1 MRHLLLACA
10 VLLAAISPGAAQFSD
25 TESARA
31 FFACK
36 TTMTYSPRGPRGH
49 GTQVE
54 YLDPDGSAHLWYPGN
69 RGILRGDWRIS
80 TVRAKRGGTEV
91 GLCFR
96 YDTFGRNPVTGTIGT
111 QWICTSAA
119 EQARRWTES
128 RSGDVLQLKGRGP
141 SIPFVLSPDRTSL
154 SALAA
159 RMGISLK
166 ATGCAARTS

>member
-1 MRHLLLACA
+1 MKPAPGRS
-10 VLLAAISPGAAQFSD
+10 LAASDRSRQDAGATAMASQAASQADADGGSKTSPNTFDATIRRNADRMIEEGQ
-25 TESARA
+25 
-31 FFACK
+31 
-36 TTMTYSPRGPRGH
+36 
-49 GTQVE
+49 
-54 YLDPDGSAHLWYPGN
+54 
-69 RGILRGDWRIS
+69 RI
-80 TVRAKRGGTEV
+80 
-91 GLCFR
+91 FR

-119 EQARRWTES
+119 DQARRWTES